1 MTFNENNSILSLFIN
16 GRRFIGRGGNWGF
29 GESNLNYRGRE
40 YDIAVAYH
48 ADMNFTM
55 MRNWVGQIGDKEL
68 YEACDRHGIM
78 IWQDFW
84 LANPSDG
91 PDPYDP
97 EMFIAN
103 AEDYVKRFRNHA
115 SIGIYCGRNEGF
127 PPEQIDKALRR
138 IVKEDHPGL
147 HYISSSADEV
157 VSGHGP
163 YRALPVKEYFSL
175 KNGSDK
181 FHSERGMPNVMNYE
195 SLVRTFSPEA
205 LWPQNAQWG
214 QHDYTMEGAQSCASF
229 NAIIEKG
236 FGKPNNA
243 KEFADLAQWVNY
255 DGYRGMFE
263 SRSLNRKGLLLWM
276 THPAWPSMVW
286 QTYDYY
292 FEPTAFCGY
301 SQIISASSRAEDKT
315 VFYFIT
321 VKAFR
326 ILFFFN
332 SFGKNRCF
340 FHNRDWIFCKCETF
354 FLFPPGRNRNWN
366 FFAAFPFPFFF

>member
-1 MTFNENNSILSLFIN
+1 MPDASSTAIIPYGSSFSIRTYPGNHHSLPTEPDRRIPW
-16 GRRFIGRGGNWGF
+16 RFIGRGGNWGF

-195 SLVRTFSPEA
+195 SLVRTFSPA
-205 LWPQNAQWG
+205 GSPR
-214 QHDYTMEGAQSCASF
+214 CAR
-229 NAIIEKG
+229 NK
-236 FGKPNNA
+236 
-243 KEFADLAQWVNY
+243 
-255 DGYRGMFE
+255 YR
-263 SRSLNRKGLLLWM
+263 
-276 THPAWPSMVW
+276 
-286 QTYDYY
+286 
-292 FEPTAFCGY
+292 
-301 SQIISASSRAEDKT
+301 
-315 VFYFIT
+315 
-321 VKAFR
+321 
-326 ILFFFN
+326 
-332 SFGKNRCF
+332 
-340 FHNRDWIFCKCETF
+340 
-354 FLFPPGRNRNWN
+354 
-366 FFAAFPFPFFF
+366 

>member
-1 MTFNENNSILSLFIN
+1 M
-16 GRRFIGRGGNWGF
+16 
-29 GESNLNYRGRE
+29 
-40 YDIAVAYH
+40 AYH

-181 FHSERGMPNVMNYE
+181 FHSERGMPNVMITRAWFVL
-195 SLVRTFSPEA
+195 SLRKRFGRKTLNGDNTIIRWKAPSLALLSTLSSKRASVSRTTPKDSPIW
-205 LWPQNAQWG
+205 LSGN
-214 QHDYTMEGAQSCASF
+214 
-229 NAIIEKG
+229 K
-236 FGKPNNA
+236 
-243 KEFADLAQWVNY
+243 L
-255 DGYRGMFE
+255 
-263 SRSLNRKGLLLWM
+263 
-276 THPAWPSMVW
+276 
-286 QTYDYY
+286 
-292 FEPTAFCGY
+292 
-301 SQIISASSRAEDKT
+301 
-315 VFYFIT
+315 
-321 VKAFR
+321 
-326 ILFFFN
+326 
-332 SFGKNRCF
+332 
-340 FHNRDWIFCKCETF
+340 
-354 FLFPPGRNRNWN
+354 
-366 FFAAFPFPFFF
+366 

>member
-55 MRNWVGQIGDKEL
+55 KRNWVGQIGDKEL
-68 YEACDRHGIM
+68 YAACARHGIM

-138 IVKEDHPGL
+138 IVKEDHPGI
-147 HYISSSADEV
+147 H
-157 VSGHGP
+157 
-163 YRALPVKEYFSL
+163 
-175 KNGSDK
+175 
-181 FHSERGMPNVMNYE
+181 
-195 SLVRTFSPEA
+195 
-205 LWPQNAQWG
+205 
-214 QHDYTMEGAQSCASF
+214 
-229 NAIIEKG
+229 
-236 FGKPNNA
+236 
-243 KEFADLAQWVNY
+243 
-255 DGYRGMFE
+255 
-263 SRSLNRKGLLLWM
+263 
-276 THPAWPSMVW
+276 
-286 QTYDYY
+286 
-292 FEPTAFCGY
+292 
-301 SQIISASSRAEDKT
+301 
-315 VFYFIT
+315 
-321 VKAFR
+321 
-326 ILFFFN
+326 
-332 SFGKNRCF
+332 
-340 FHNRDWIFCKCETF
+340 
-354 FLFPPGRNRNWN
+354 
-366 FFAAFPFPFFF
+366 